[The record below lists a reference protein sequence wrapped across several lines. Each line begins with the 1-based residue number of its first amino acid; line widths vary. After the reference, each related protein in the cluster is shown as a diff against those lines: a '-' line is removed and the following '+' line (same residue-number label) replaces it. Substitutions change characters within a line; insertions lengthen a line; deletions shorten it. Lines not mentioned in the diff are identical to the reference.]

1 MLIIFLSIAKLH
13 LYLQLIQDK
22 MRITISILLS
32 ILALPLFFIGNIL
45 GILASEIYRIMMS
58 PWTTDES
65 WIPFYS
71 YFSDFMFI
79 VLTTALSGSIAG
91 GFSHFLIFKIY
102 KNPHLITL
110 MILPS
115 ILTLMLCLFTLFPV
129 YFMSIE
135 MHWTYRI
142 MNLGAYIMT
151 YAVFYTLSKED
162 LEQKR

>member
-58 PWTTDES
+58 RPTTES

-79 VLTTALSGSIAG
+79 VFITILSGLIAG
-91 GFSHFLIFKIY
+91 GFSHFLIFKITPDY
-102 KNPHLITL
+102 I
-110 MILPS
+110 S
-115 ILTLMLCLFTLFPV
+115 ILGA
-129 YFMSIE
+129 SIIIFGGLII
-135 MHWTYRI
+135 Y
-142 MNLGAYIMT
+142 
-151 YAVFYTLSKED
+151 LSESRNKIID
-162 LEQKR
+162 KL

>member
-1 MLIIFLSIAKLH
+1 
-13 LYLQLIQDK
+13 

-58 PWTTDES
+58 RPTTES

-79 VLTTALSGSIAG
+79 VFITILSGLIAG

-115 ILTLMLCLFTLFPV
+115 FLTLMLCLNTLFPV

-135 MHWTYRI
+135 MPWMYRI
-142 MNLGAYIMT
+142 INLGTFIIT
-151 YAVFYTLSKED
+151 YVVFYTLSKED
-162 LEQKR
+162 LEQNEPYDD